1 MGDAPPSRNSE
12 LVEVFRNGELLK
24 DWTFAEVRARSEL
37 A

>member
-1 MGDAPPSRNSE
+1 MGDTPPSRNSE

-24 DWTFAEVRARSEL
+24 DWTLEEVRARSER